1 MLLQDKI
8 RPFFA
13 GDSRTLLLK
22 KNIIGTLILKGISVL
37 ISFLVVPLTIE
48 FVDKNQYGIWL
59 TLSSLLSWLFFFDI
73 GMTNGFRNR
82 FAEAKAKNDILL
94 ARILVS
100 TTYAT
105 LSILSTLMLVVVLPI
120 NQFLNWCDIL
130 NIDSSYQTELTKV
143 FMIMI
148 ICLGFNLVAQVFS
161 TMVTAD
167 QKPFLSS
174 LVQVIGQTFS
184 LILILILTIVLKHGN
199 LIELSLIF
207 SSSPVIVLIIFSII
221 SYHTKYKVY
230 SPSFKLVRFS
240 LVKDILGIGS
250 QFFVIT
256 TSMLFIFQLMNVII
270 SRVLGPDS
278 VTEYNIAYKYFYILY
293 MIALI
298 IINPFWSAF
307 TDAYNRKD
315 FSWMNRMIKKLEF
328 LGILSVIVIIVMYF
342 AANYFYKFW
351 VNNLVTVT
359 TSINIS
365 VAIYV
370 LLLLWGNIYMYMIN
384 GIGTVRIQL
393 IIYLSFAV
401 VAYPVM
407 TFMCE
412 RYGISGLLL
421 VPSIVYLCQA
431 ILGKIQINKLINN
444 KAEGIWIK

>member
-207 SSSPVIVLIIFSII
+207 
-221 SYHTKYKVY
+221 
-230 SPSFKLVRFS
+230 
-240 LVKDILGIGS
+240 
-250 QFFVIT
+250 
-256 TSMLFIFQLMNVII
+256 
-270 SRVLGPDS
+270 
-278 VTEYNIAYKYFYILY
+278 
-293 MIALI
+293 
-298 IINPFWSAF
+298 
-307 TDAYNRKD
+307 
-315 FSWMNRMIKKLEF
+315 
-328 LGILSVIVIIVMYF
+328 
-342 AANYFYKFW
+342 
-351 VNNLVTVT
+351 
-359 TSINIS
+359 
-365 VAIYV
+365 
-370 LLLLWGNIYMYMIN
+370 
-384 GIGTVRIQL
+384 
-393 IIYLSFAV
+393 
-401 VAYPVM
+401 
-407 TFMCE
+407 
-412 RYGISGLLL
+412 
-421 VPSIVYLCQA
+421 
-431 ILGKIQINKLINN
+431 
-444 KAEGIWIK
+444 